1 MNTTQSLIAAI
12 VLTAA
17 AAGSAFAQEA
27 TVEPAHTAGKTSRAD
42 VVAQARQALR
52 QGHFSELHAINP
64 VQASNAA
71 NSNTALSREAVRA
84 EARAAL
90 ASGEI
95 ARLNAEAYSAAPAA
109 AAPLRLSALG
119 R

>member
-1 MNTTQSLIAAI
+1 MNSTMNTTQSLFAAI

-27 TVEPAHTAGKTSRAD
+27 TVEPAYSGGTASRAA
-42 VVAQARQALR
+42 VAAQASLAVR
-52 QGHFSELHAINP
+52 QGNLHELYAINP
-64 VQASNAA
+64 VQARVSV
-71 NSNTALSREAVRA
+71 LSREAVRA
-84 EARAAL
+84 ETRAAL

-95 ARLNAEAYSAAPAA
+95 ARLNARTFDQTLARADV
-109 AAPLRLSALG
+109 LRVSTSG

>member
-27 TVEPAHTAGKTSRAD
+27 TVEPAYTIGKTSRAD

-52 QGHFSELHAINP
+52 QGQLSELYAINP
-64 VQASNAA
+64 VQANA
-71 NSNTALSREAVRA
+71 NSNLALSREAVRA

>member
-1 MNTTQSLIAAI
+1 MNTAQSLFAAV

-17 AAGSAFAQEA
+17 AAGSAFAQEFMPAPAVA
-27 TVEPAHTAGKTSRAD
+27 TGNASRAE
-42 VVAQARQALR
+42 VVAGAVEAARQGSLR
-52 QGHFSELHAINP
+52 DSYDNRP
-64 VQASNAA
+64 VLQAQASG
-71 NSNTALSREAVRA
+71 LSRETVRA

-95 ARLNAEAYSAAPAA
+95 ARMTAHVYTPAPVAATTS
-109 AAPLRLSALG
+109 RLAVAT